1 MNKLTVLA
9 AGISLV
15 MVSGC
20 ANDHL
25 YYQDKCIT
33 CMNNPLTGEPV
44 NYDPNAL
51 PQGALVTRGEATTG
65 ETVDGIPKPISLPG
79 VSERQ
84 EVQMNYPGDVDTASA
99 LLKNAFGYMTREE
112 AVARHGNMAGG
123 MMFVSDHAYSAVPGS
138 FYSMTRPYFNGSLTT
153 RVSKTPTGADVLFTY
168 SVRGRNEGPSVESV
182 MQRVRSVAEQSL
194 VR

>member
-1 MNKLTVLA
+1 MNKLTLLA

-44 NYDPNAL
+44 NYDPDAL
-51 PQGALVTRGEATTG
+51 PDGALAGSSSATVSQTA
-65 ETVDGIPKPISLPG
+65 DGYPPRLSLPG

-84 EVQMNYPGDVDTASA
+84 ELSMIYLGDVDTASA

-112 AVARHGNMAGG
+112 AIARHGNMAGG
-123 MMFVSDHAYSAVPGS
+123 MMFSGDHSYSAVPGS
-138 FYSMTRPYFNGSLTT
+138 FYSMTGPYSGGSLTT
-153 RVSKTPTGADVLFTY
+153 RVSKTPAGADVLFTF
-168 SVRGRNEGPSVESV
+168 SVTRNYQGPSIESV
-182 MQRVRSVAEQSL
+182 MQRVQSVADGAL
-194 VR
+194 R